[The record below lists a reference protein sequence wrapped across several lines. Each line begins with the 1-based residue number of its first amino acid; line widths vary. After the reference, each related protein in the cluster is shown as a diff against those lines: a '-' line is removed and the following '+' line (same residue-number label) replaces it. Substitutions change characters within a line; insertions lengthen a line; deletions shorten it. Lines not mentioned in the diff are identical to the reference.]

1 MSIEKK
7 IEDLIDALDR
17 NTAALGA
24 KPVAKAVAPKSDK
37 KPAKSEDQVVAEAVA
52 KAAAVAEAADE
63 TPSIRP
69 EAVKGAVDGMLK
81 ANRRDDAIALLASFN
96 GAKSASDITKQGQ
109 EVMAEFIA
117 KAEEIL
123 LGA

>member
-1 MSIEKK
+1 MIETK
-7 IEDLIDALDR
+7 IDELIAALDR
-17 NTAALGA
+17 NTAAQA
-24 KPVAKAVAPKSDK
+24 SCAA
-37 KPAKSEDQVVAEAVA
+37 KPAKESK
-52 KAAAVAEAADE
+52 KAAAAVPAKTEEKVVEEA
-63 TPSIRP
+63 SGIRP

-81 ANRRDDAIALLASFN
+81 ANRRDEAIALLASFN

-109 EVMAEFIA
+109 EVMAAFIE